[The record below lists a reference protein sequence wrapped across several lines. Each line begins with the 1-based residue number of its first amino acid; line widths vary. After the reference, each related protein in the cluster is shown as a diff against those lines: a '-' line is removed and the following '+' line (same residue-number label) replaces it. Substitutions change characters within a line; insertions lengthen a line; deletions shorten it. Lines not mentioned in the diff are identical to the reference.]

1 MVLGMNTIAFA
12 DDVAEVAA
20 TEETAEVAASSN
32 GKIDHYG
39 DYDGMAYNA
48 DNWVLTTVEYAS
60 NGAKKNAQD
69 NVVTITNVSDPISW
83 NNLRGTDLIETVLY
97 GDKAEDTYLNNKEK
111 LTVSNANYK
120 SDSQWNVPGL
130 KDADDVDR
138 YYDVVKV
145 ADGAYLFVG
154 YDLSDGGKL
163 LVAGHDDVISDP
175 IDDYVNTIPVRQ
187 WDGRKIAFN
196 KSGDNNATKS
206 NIDALNVKVAL
217 VKYENGTLT
226 ELNGASV
233 ANVKIDK
240 KAIKKASVAYGSTKV
255 LKTGKYL
262 NKTTNKKEDWKNYLD
277 EYAALGDIPSFTLNV
292 KLDKSVKKTYAK
304 DVKTALKDKK
314 YFFGIQQRGIKVT
327 DPTNGKKY
335 KNEYFGENQSKHW
348 NAKWEKENDTW
359 KNVVTV
365 IPASAND
372 AETIQKAIAGQ
383 YGSSEEALDTVEK
396 DKFKVGDLTV
406 SKFTEKKANVV
417 LTVSTRKKGKAGK
430 NATITLKAK
439 KDYELKEGTLAG
451 EKVVYIDFPD
461 GGNYVYANTAPNDY
475 DDDDDERDLSVFGY
489 KWAFRKSPDKKSKMF
504 RRGIYAANDL
514 GFVFSK

>member
-20 TEETAEVAASSN
+20 TEETAEVTASTN
-32 GKIDHYG
+32 GTFDHFDPETGLGLNKEGYPI
-39 DYDGMAYNA
+39 
-48 DNWVLTTVEYAS
+48 TTVEYAS
-60 NGAKKNAQD
+60 NGAKKNAKD

-83 NNLRGTDLIETVLY
+83 NRIRGARMIETVLY

-111 LTVSNANYK
+111 LTVSNTNVKA
-120 SDSQWNVPGL
+120 QVPGL
-130 KDADDVDR
+130 KWDTDR

-154 YDLSDGGKL
+154 YDLFDGDMKY
-163 LVAGHDDVISDP
+163 VAGHDDVISDP
-175 IDDYVNTIPVRQ
+175 IEDVVNMIPVRE

-206 NIDALNVKVAL
+206 SIDALNVKVAL

-240 KAIKKASVAYGSTKV
+240 KALKKASVAYGSTQVK
-255 LKTGKYL
+255 K
-262 NKTTNKKEDWKNYLD
+262 NKKYRKEDASAYIP
-277 EYAALGDIPSFTLNV
+277 EQAALGDLPSFTLNV

-304 DVKTALKDKK
+304 DLKTALKDKK
-314 YFFGIQQRGIKVT
+314 YFFGIMQRGIKVT
-327 DPTNGKKY
+327 DPTNDNIY
-335 KNEYFGENQSKHW
+335 DKNTDDYYGIYTYEYFIENKDKHW
-348 NAKWEKENDTW
+348 NIKWETDNK
-359 KNVVTV
+359 KVVTV

-372 AETIQKAIAGQ
+372 AETIQKTIAAE
-383 YGSSEEALDTVEK
+383 YGSSYEKEALETVEK
-396 DKFKVGDLTV
+396 DEFKDLGGLTV

-417 LTVSTRKKGKAGK
+417 LPVTTRKKGKAGK

-451 EKVVYIDFPD
+451 EKVVYIDFPE
-461 GGNYVYANTAPNDY
+461 GGNYVYANTEPFQY
-475 DDDDDERDLSVFGY
+475 GSDLSVFGY
-489 KWAFRKSPDKKSKMF
+489 KWAFRKSPDKKSKKF